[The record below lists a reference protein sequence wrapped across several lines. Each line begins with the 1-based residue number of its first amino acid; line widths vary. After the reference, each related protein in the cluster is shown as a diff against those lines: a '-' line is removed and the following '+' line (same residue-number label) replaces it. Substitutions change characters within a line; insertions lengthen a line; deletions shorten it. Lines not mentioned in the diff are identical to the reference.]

1 MAASGGAGKAA
12 QTVQDLLA
20 SPYVRRAV
28 EDPAVR
34 DNAKV
39 AYQSA
44 REALDRVKGS
54 DNVVNALFDDRKLQE
69 QLASTGRGIAG
80 AREHLI
86 VAPAKKKRHIGRA
99 ILVVVV
105 GAGCTGVAGS
115 TVIGRITADEG
126 GILQVATNPA
136 APGQTT
142 DVRHDTIKT
151 RQVSPTSLMPPG
163 LINAMNADEV
173 ADLLAYILS
182 GGDKRGKMFRR

>member
-12 QTVQDLLA
+12 QTVQELLA
-20 SPYVRRAV
+20 SPYVRRAI

-105 GAGCTGVAGS
+105 GAGLALALSEGLRNKVLDVLFGAEEEFDYVSTTAPPEPAPSPVAE
-115 TVIGRITADEG
+115 A
-126 GILQVATNPA
+126 PA
-136 APGQTT
+136 AVE
-142 DVRHDTIKT
+142 DVAEEAAEAAEE
-151 RQVSPTSLMPPG
+151 LE
-163 LINAMNADEV
+163 AD
-173 ADLLAYILS
+173 AGAS
-182 GGDKRGKMFRR
+182 S

>member
-20 SPYVRRAV
+20 SPYVRRAI

-54 DNVVNALFDDRKLQE
+54 DNLVNALFDDRKLQE

-86 VAPAKKKRHIGRA
+86 VVPAKKKRHIGRA

-105 GAGCTGVAGS
+105 GAALALALSEGLRNKVLDVLFGAEEEFDYVSTTAPPEPAPSPVTEAPAAAEDVGAEAEEVAEEG
-115 TVIGRITADEG
+115 GADADE
-126 GILQVATNPA
+126 LE
-136 APGQTT
+136 
-142 DVRHDTIKT
+142 
-151 RQVSPTSLMPPG
+151 
-163 LINAMNADEV
+163 AD
-173 ADLLAYILS
+173 A
-182 GGDKRGKMFRR
+182 GKAS

>member
-20 SPYVRRAV
+20 SPYVRRAM

-44 REALDRVKGS
+44 REAFERAKGS
-54 DNVVNALFDDRKLQE
+54 DNLVNALFDDEKLQA
-69 QLASTGRGIAG
+69 QLAAAAGGIAG

-86 VAPAKKKRHIGRA
+86 AQQKKKRHIGRA

-105 GAGCTGVAGS
+105 GAALALALSEGLRNKVLDVLFGAEEEFDYVSTTAPPEPAPSPVQEAPAPAEEAVAE
-115 TVIGRITADEG
+115 AE
-126 GILQVATNPA
+126 
-136 APGQTT
+136 
-142 DVRHDTIKT
+142 
-151 RQVSPTSLMPPG
+151 
-163 LINAMNADEV
+163 EV
-173 ADLLAYILS
+173 AEEVEADAEAS
-182 GGDKRGKMFRR
+182 S

>member
-12 QTVQDLLA
+12 QTVQELLA
-20 SPYVRRAV
+20 SPYVRRAM

-44 REALDRVKGS
+44 REAIDRAKGS
-54 DNVVNALFDDRKLQE
+54 DNLVNALFDDAKLQA

-86 VAPAKKKRHIGRA
+86 VQQKKKRHIGRA

-105 GAGCTGVAGS
+105 GAALALALSEGLRNKVLDVLFGAEEEFDYVS
-115 TVIGRITADEG
+115 TTAPPE
-126 GILQVATNPA
+126 PA
-136 APGQTT
+136 PSPVQEAPAPA
-142 DVRHDTIKT
+142 R
-151 RQVSPTSLMPPG
+151 SPRPRPRSP
-163 LINAMNADEV
+163 
-173 ADLLAYILS
+173 S
-182 GGDKRGKMFRR
+182 RRPRRPSRS